1 MVKSKAYWGHLW
13 GQQGRNH
20 EFRPLML
27 KIKIP
32 PRSRAAKPDTET
44 PKPETEKDP
53 SSQFWTWWQ
62 KAFEEPEDLLE
73 YNAGQLN
80 NAVELA
86 AMVENY
92 VWPDFMVGAEGSWV
106 VFQRDRE
113 KYFPRKKKAEPDQV
127 DGKGQD
133 QEIIPETMTL

>member
-1 MVKSKAYWGHLW
+1 MVKSKIYWGHLW
-13 GQQGRNH
+13 GQQGGNH
-20 EFRPLML
+20 EFRRLML

-32 PRSRAAKPDTET
+32 PRSRPAKPDTET

-73 YNAGQLN
+73 YNAGQLS

-92 VWPDFMVGAEGSWV
+92 ISGRTLRLEQRERGLSFGGTGISISHGRKRLNRTRLMVKT
-106 VFQRDRE
+106 RI
-113 KYFPRKKKAEPDQV
+113 KK
-127 DGKGQD
+127 
-133 QEIIPETMTL
+133 

>member
-1 MVKSKAYWGHLW
+1 
-13 GQQGRNH
+13 
-20 EFRPLML
+20 ML

-106 VFQRDRE
+106 VFRRDRE

-127 DGKGQD
+127 DGKDQD
-133 QEIIPETMTL
+133 QEIIPETMTF

>member
-1 MVKSKAYWGHLW
+1 
-13 GQQGRNH
+13 
-20 EFRPLML
+20 ML

-92 VWPDFMVGAEGSWV
+92 VWPEFMVGAEGSWV
-106 VFQRDRE
+106 VFRRDWE

-127 DGKGQD
+127 NGKDQD
-133 QEIIPETMTL
+133 QEIIPETMTV